1 MKCQAKGESCYLLTM
16 GNTPY
21 PKEKYSEA
29 MKTLFLS
36 LCWFAEDTITVP
48 ALCDSANYREVI
60 SLSASTVY

>member
-1 MKCQAKGESCYLLTM
+1 M

-36 LCWFAEDTITVP
+36 LFWFAKDTITVP
-48 ALCDSANYREVI
+48 APCDSANYKEVI
-60 SLSASTVY
+60 SLSTSTVY